1 MLRSPHGTAAET
13 SAVPLKDSSGRT
25 FGVLLSLAPALPDPF
40 VQVMVRAAEPAFERA
55 WKRERAER
63 LLQSACEWLGRLG
76 RAQGVKLSAS
86 WRRDDA
92 PAEAAAGAQPG
103 GSAGA
108 LGQPR
113 AAVLAAGWRPLPN
126 LAGAGLR
133 AVRAE
138 VRWSSSHGPDPSPSL
153 KTRSL
158 IPSPT
163 PSLTLNPTRT
173 RTPTPTP
180 NQVRWSGGALGDGCL
195 GVLELCLAP
204 PPVASGLAGLVA
216 AAAGNP
222 NPNPNPNR
230 NPYSNPNP
238 DPNSNPNPNQ
248 AAGV

>member
-1 MLRSPHGTAAET
+1 MI
-13 SAVPLKDSSGRT
+13 
-25 FGVLLSLAPALPDPF
+25 
-40 VQVMVRAAEPAFERA
+40 RAAEPAVERA

-92 PAEAAAGAQPG
+92 PAEAATGAQPG
-103 GSAGA
+103 GSAGG

-113 AAVLAAGWRPLPN
+113 AAVLATGWRPLRN

-138 VRWSSSHGPDPSPSL
+138 VRWNSSHGPSPSPNP

-158 IPSPT
+158 LPTPT
-163 PSLTLNPTRT
+163 PSLTLNPTRS
-173 RTPTPTP
+173 RTPAPTP

-204 PPVASGLAGLVA
+204 PPVTSGLAGLVA

-222 NPNPNPNR
+222 NPNPNPNPYS
-230 NPYSNPNP
+230 NPYSNS
-238 DPNSNPNPNQ
+238 NSNSNPNQ
-248 AAGV
+248 AAAV